1 MDAKEGKILRLLE
14 GSDKKFIIPVY
25 QRSYDWKLENCK
37 LLFKDLLTM
46 SKRGYK
52 SHFFGS
58 IVFVSND
65 IGGISEYIIIDGQQ
79 RLTTVSLLLLAIR
92 NYLLDNNLFSSVISP
107 SKIDE
112 NYIRDKYANDEK
124 KLKLK
129 LIEGDDEAFERIIS
143 NHDKL
148 KGNRVT
154 DNYEYFYGK
163 LSELSL
169 LEIEEVYDSITKLM
183 VVNISL
189 KPNDGD
195 DDPQLV
201 FESLNSAGLLLSE
214 SDKIRNY
221 VLMTLTH
228 KEQEKYYKNYWKVI
242 EELVGKNDL
251 DSFIKYYLTARV
263 YDSIPERDLYFSFKN
278 YREKNALE
286 IDSFLS
292 EIRQY
297 AKFYKEIFNPINDK
311 FKDDFI
317 RINRLETNTIVPL
330 LLDLLKSNQE
340 GLTSDEEV
348 KEAIITL
355 ENYLVRRIVCG
366 LPSASMNKTLAAIPK
381 EIRKHIESGASYI
394 EAFKFALLSKTQKT
408 RYPNDSEFFEKFGVF
423 ELYNAKSSFRK
434 YILERLENYN
444 NKEIVNVTQLLDN
457 NKLTIE
463 HIMPQTITLEWRRDL
478 GANWEL
484 IHTKYL
490 HTIGNLT
497 LSAYN
502 SDYSNLSFEKKKTKK
517 DTGFIYSKLQLNEYI
532 KKQTIWGEKEILER
546 SKLLAEIAKKT
557 WFLPHSTFIPV
568 ENIETLTLEDEFD
581 LTNRQIQS
589 FNFLGEMVKTD
600 DVTDFYIKI
609 FTILCDW
616 DKTLLIQNSNRY
628 YGSNINDMR
637 KPREI
642 TDGFFVEVNLSS
654 NDKIKVIKDALK
666 ILSLEH
672 SEVSFTLDKAF
683 DINDISTYSN
693 KKVGNLAYTLLSYL
707 LENYCLSQ
715 DEIDN
720 LMDKTY
726 SHELFVRLHYPVL
739 SLTQDAF
746 ANGQTKRFYKDSIE
760 ITGIKYFISSQWF
773 EEDREALIKYY
784 LDHLK

>member
-201 FESLNSAGLLLSE
+201 FESLNSDGLLLSE

-773 EEDREALIKYY
+773 EEDRESLIKYY

>member
-463 HIMPQTITLEWRRDL
+463 HIMP
-478 GANWEL
+478 
-484 IHTKYL
+484 
-490 HTIGNLT
+490 
-497 LSAYN
+497 
-502 SDYSNLSFEKKKTKK
+502 
-517 DTGFIYSKLQLNEYI
+517 
-532 KKQTIWGEKEILER
+532 
-546 SKLLAEIAKKT
+546 
-557 WFLPHSTFIPV
+557 
-568 ENIETLTLEDEFD
+568 
-581 LTNRQIQS
+581 
-589 FNFLGEMVKTD
+589 
-600 DVTDFYIKI
+600 
-609 FTILCDW
+609 
-616 DKTLLIQNSNRY
+616 
-628 YGSNINDMR
+628 
-637 KPREI
+637 
-642 TDGFFVEVNLSS
+642 
-654 NDKIKVIKDALK
+654 
-666 ILSLEH
+666 
-672 SEVSFTLDKAF
+672 
-683 DINDISTYSN
+683 
-693 KKVGNLAYTLLSYL
+693 
-707 LENYCLSQ
+707 
-715 DEIDN
+715 
-720 LMDKTY
+720 
-726 SHELFVRLHYPVL
+726 
-739 SLTQDAF
+739 
-746 ANGQTKRFYKDSIE
+746 
-760 ITGIKYFISSQWF
+760 
-773 EEDREALIKYY
+773 
-784 LDHLK
+784 